1 MGEADG
7 SRMQMAVDGRKKG
20 RVSSVKEGCI
30 YSGGEG
36 GDSEALQRSW
46 QKSSGGTLG
55 GDWLN

>member
-1 MGEADG
+1 
-7 SRMQMAVDGRKKG
+7 MAVDGREKG